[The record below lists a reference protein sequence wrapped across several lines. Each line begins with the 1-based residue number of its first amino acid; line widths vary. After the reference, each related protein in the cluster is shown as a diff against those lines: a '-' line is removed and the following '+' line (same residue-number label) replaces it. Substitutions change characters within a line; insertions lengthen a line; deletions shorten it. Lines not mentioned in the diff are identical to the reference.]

1 MMTTSRH
8 PTNLKHKKSK
18 TTIKSDFVLG
28 AEFGNEGTAYDV
40 DDEEGGDDNTDDDDG
55 PMGEPPTKYG

>member
-1 MMTTSRH
+1 
-8 PTNLKHKKSK
+8 
-18 TTIKSDFVLG
+18 LG